1 MHIQVSTFI
10 FVVSYYIL
18 IGNLYI
24 SLLFFFCMRMDVFQF
39 SIYFILFNRL
49 SLSLVLFVFN
59 NLIQFFVRKAKKKKN
74 KRQGL
79 KDFSNY

>member
-18 IGNLYI
+18 IGKFCI
-24 SLLFFFCMRMDVFQF
+24 SLLFFFCMRMGVFQF

-49 SLSLVLFVFN
+49 SLSLMLFVFN
-59 NLIQFFVRKAKKKKN
+59 NLIQFFVRKAKKKKI
-74 KRQGL
+74 RD
-79 KDFSNY
+79 KD